1 MLITILDLSEGYD
14 VHKAGEAF
22 HHVTIEAPAPADGLL
37 TLNVLKNEASGK
49 NHQRFGVKF

>member
-1 MLITILDLSEGYD
+1 MLTTILDLSEGYD

-22 HHVTIEAPAPADGLL
+22 HHVTIEAPDGLL